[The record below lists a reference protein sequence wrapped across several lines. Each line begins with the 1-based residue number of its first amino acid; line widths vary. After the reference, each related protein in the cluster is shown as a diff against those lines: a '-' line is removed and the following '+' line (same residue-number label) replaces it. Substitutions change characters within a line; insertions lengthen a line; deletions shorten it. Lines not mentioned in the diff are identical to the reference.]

1 MTERTVGEVM
11 TGTVVQMPSEK
22 PLVDAAKA
30 MRDKQIGDVLVTDG
44 ERLAGL
50 VTDRDIVIRA
60 IAEEK
65 DPKGTPIGSIVT
77 GEVVTVDRGASLS
90 QVVELMRRHAVRRI
104 VVTENGATL
113 AGIVSIGDL
122 AMAMDPESALS
133 DISAAPASG

>member
-11 TGTVVQMPSEK
+11 TRTVVQIPSES
-22 PLVDAAKA
+22 PLIDAART

-50 VTDRDIVIRA
+50 ITDRDIVIRA

-65 DPKGTPIGSIVT
+65 DPSGTPVGSIVT
-77 GEVVTVDRGASLS
+77 GEVITVDRNAPLS
-90 QVVELMRRHAVRRI
+90 EVVELMRRHAVRRI

-113 AGIVSIGDL
+113 CGIVSIGDL

-133 DISAAPASG
+133 DISAAPANG